1 MDDGNLGNSPKVSQ
15 VADVCCLMTIAPRV
29 AEVDVCCL
37 MAIALRVAEVGRLWH
52 CERRCKSR
60 AVANGE
66 LWQ

>member
-37 MAIALRVAEVGRLWH
+37 MAIALRVAEVGRLLSDGD
-52 CERRCKSR
+52 CLARCGSGTF
-60 AVANGE
+60 VA
-66 LWQ
+66 L